1 MCCELTM
8 LILNSITFSHTKSF
22 LCNLASLTEF
32 SAQHIQAC
40 VKYGEKTA
48 HEECME
54 RGIMSPS
61 DYETKPGTV
70 EKSRHVML
78 EESWERINTKLDF
91 S

>member
-1 MCCELTM
+1 
-8 LILNSITFSHTKSF
+8 
-22 LCNLASLTEF
+22 
-32 SAQHIQAC
+32 
-40 VKYGEKTA
+40 
-48 HEECME
+48 ME

-61 DYETKPGTV
+61 DYETKAGTV